1 MNVINGS
8 IEARPVLLDITIQD
22 IYSIREQKSTFDIF
36 FMANF
41 RWFDK
46 RLSFQ
51 FLKDDQMKNYIRKA
65 RLVAITYLQHRISD
79 ELLIQMQSYKAL
91 RFM

>member
-8 IEARPVLLDITIQD
+8 IEARPVLLDLTIQD
-22 IYSIREQKSTFDIF
+22 IYSISEQKSTFDIF

-65 RLVAITYLQHRISD
+65 RLVAVTYLHRISD
-79 ELLIQMQSYKAL
+79 ELLIQTQNYKAL

>member
-8 IEARPVLLDITIQD
+8 IEARPVLLDLTIQD
-22 IYSIREQKSTFDIF
+22 IYSISEQKSTFDIF

-65 RLVAITYLQHRISD
+65 RLVAVTYLQYRISN
-79 ELLIQMQSYKAL
+79 ELLIQTQNYIAL
-91 RFM
+91 RYM